1 MSNSR
6 DGKDQLFIRNAF
18 VSKDF
23 VVERLLIPLLD
34 RNQYSPTIN
43 LPRGTLITAS
53 IATTKLE
60 YHDIGLSTDF
70 RQQNVDV
77 IACNVFIFIFNCLYW
92 YRY

>member
-43 LPRGTLITAS
+43 FPRGTLITAS
-53 IATTKLE
+53 IVSSVATAKLE
-60 YHDIGLSTDF
+60 YHDIGF
-70 RQQNVDV
+70 K
-77 IACNVFIFIFNCLYW
+77 
-92 YRY
+92 YRI

>member
-23 VVERLLIPLLD
+23 VVERLLIQLLD

-60 YHDIGLSTDF
+60 YHDIGF
-70 RQQNVDV
+70 K
-77 IACNVFIFIFNCLYW
+77 
-92 YRY
+92 YRFQTAKF